1 VRLPIRAR
9 LALVC
14 AVLVAAIVVALGALV
29 YLRLEA
35 DLRAAADDGLATRA
49 ATLLDEPIGAATIDI
64 APSDVGDILA
74 QVLSPNGSIVAAS
87 PGLDGPV
94 LTSADLASI
103 DAAPVRE
110 LNVLIG
116 GEELLS
122 RIQGVRRA
130 DGTFL
135 VVGVAFD
142 EQRETLDRLRD
153 LLVVVVPVAGLFAA
167 LVGWVVAGAALRPV
181 DRMRREADA
190 ISGSEAGRR
199 LQVPGTNDELSELGD
214 SLNRMLDRL
223 EAAVARERRFVDD
236 ASHELRTPLAN
247 LRTELELALRRSR
260 EPDELLAAVRSAA
273 DESERLSALAE
284 DLLVL
289 ARLHDGRLPVR
300 PEPTQVGA
308 LMAQVAD
315 SFAGRA
321 AAQEVALDANVD
333 GDGTALVDPTRIR
346 QALGNL
352 VDNAL
357 RHTPTGGWVRMQLR
371 RSPGSLSLAVVDSG
385 EGFPEALL
393 ADVFDPFRRG
403 DPARSRDHGGAG
415 LGLAI
420 VRAVAEA
427 HGGRVAASN
436 NPSGGATVEL
446 VLPA

>member
-1 VRLPIRAR
+1 
-9 LALVC
+9 
-14 AVLVAAIVVALGALV
+14 
-29 YLRLEA
+29 
-35 DLRAAADDGLATRA
+35 
-49 ATLLDEPIGAATIDI
+49 
-64 APSDVGDILA
+64 
-74 QVLSPNGSIVAAS
+74 
-87 PGLDGPV
+87 
-94 LTSADLASI
+94 
-103 DAAPVRE
+103 
-110 LNVLIG
+110 
-116 GEELLS
+116 
-122 RIQGVRRA
+122 
-130 DGTFL
+130 

-167 LVGWVVAGAALRPV
+167 LVGWAVAGAALRPV

-199 LQVPGTNDELSELGD
+199 LEVPTTNDELSQLGD

-223 EAAVARERRFVDD
+223 EATVARERRFVDD

-321 AAQEVALDANVD
+321 AAQAVALDTNVD
-333 GDGTALVDPTRIR
+333 GEGTALVDPTRIR

-393 ADVFDPFRRG
+393 ADAFDPFRRG

-436 NPSGGATVEL
+436 NPGGGATVEL